1 MKNKYVF
8 DLDNT
13 LVFTDNLN
21 NLAYNLALEHI
32 GFSPIVNQKRIT
44 RDILNQVY
52 PCISTNTYNAICK
65 LKQEYFINQL
75 EHTILNKDLL
85 DFICL
90 TESDNCILW
99 TSAEQTRVEAIL
111 DYYNIRK
118 LFKAIVFSEKKD
130 ISSDIKLFC
139 NILKCDFSE
148 LVFYEDNREIISELL
163 ALDLCVVIV
172 NDSLKLL

>member
-13 LVFTDNLN
+13 LVFTDSLN

-52 PCISTNTYNAICK
+52 PCISMNTYNKICS

-75 EHTILNKDLL
+75 EHSLLNKDLF

-99 TSAEQTRVEAIL
+99 TSAEQTRVEAIV

-118 LFKAIVFSEKKD
+118 LFKAIVFSNKSN
-130 ISSDIKLFC
+130 ISSDIELFC
-139 NILKCDFSE
+139 NIFLCDLSE
-148 LVFYEDNREIISELL
+148 IVFYEDNKETISELL
-163 ALDLCVVIV
+163 ALNLCVVEVI
-172 NDSLKLL
+172 D

>member
-52 PCISTNTYNAICK
+52 PYISTNIYNTICK

-75 EHTILNKDLL
+75 EHTVLNKDLL

-99 TSAEQTRVEAIL
+99 TSAEQTRVEAIV

-118 LFKAIVFSEKKD
+118 LFKAIVFSDKTD
-130 ISSDIKLFC
+130 ISSDIELFC
-139 NILKCDFSE
+139 NIFLCDLSGI
-148 LVFYEDNREIISELL
+148 VFYEDNKETISKLL
-163 ALDLCVVIV
+163 ALNLCVVVV
-172 NDSLKLL
+172 ND